1 MPSTD
6 KPLLVFV
13 LNRRSGN
20 GKAAGF
26 QSLAE
31 RMLKQ
36 ESFQPMFIELEASG
50 LHQKQ
55 LESALTQQ
63 PAAVFACGG
72 DGTVNYVGSLLKE
85 TGIPMGIIPM
95 GSGNG
100 LARHLGLPMQ
110 AGKAL
115 KQALRLQSKAIDTGV
130 CAGHFFANVAGLGYD
145 ARISH
150 AFKNR
155 KRRGLLGYVQTIAR
169 NLKLQPEPFQV
180 TETHATWQGKAWM
193 ICFANGSQWGNN
205 VTLLPGARIDDGALN
220 ALIFQPAGL
229 FTVPATG
236 FRLMTKKIHTA
247 PHVKVISGT
256 HFHIAGIK
264 KTAIHVDGEPAGFFK
279 GPIRVEICPKSL
291 LVLV

>member
-1 MPSTD
+1 
-6 KPLLVFV
+6 
-13 LNRRSGN
+13 
-20 GKAAGF
+20 
-26 QSLAE
+26 
-31 RMLKQ
+31 
-36 ESFQPMFIELEASG
+36 
-50 LHQKQ
+50 
-55 LESALTQQ
+55 
-63 PAAVFACGG
+63 
-72 DGTVNYVGSLLKE
+72 VNFVGSHLKE
-85 TGIPMGIIPM
+85 TGIPMGIIPL

-100 LARHLGLPMQ
+100 LARHLGLPMH

-115 KQALRLQSKAIDTGV
+115 KLALRLQPKAIDTGT

-180 TETHATWQGKAWM
+180 TETHATWQGNAWM

-247 PHVKVISGT
+247 PHVKVINGSS
-256 HFHIAGIK
+256 FHIAGIK

-279 GPIRVEICPKSL
+279 GPISVEICPRSL

>member
-6 KPLLVFV
+6 KPLLVFL
-13 LNRRSGN
+13 LNRRSGR
-20 GKAAGF
+20 GKAADVQTLF
-26 QSLAE
+26 E
-31 RMLKQ
+31 RLLKD
-36 ESFQPMFIELEASG
+36 EPFQPLFIEFVATG
-50 LHQKQ
+50 AHRAQ
-55 LESALTQQ
+55 LEHALAQN

-72 DGTVNYVGSLLKE
+72 DGTVNFVGSLLKE

-110 AGKAL
+110 AAKAL
-115 KQALRLQSKAIDTGV
+115 KQALRMQAKAIDTGT

-155 KRRGLLGYVQTIAR
+155 KKRGLLGYVQTIAQ
-169 NLKLQPEPFQV
+169 NLKLQAEPFQV
-180 TETHATWQGKAWM
+180 VENHATWQGKAWM

-205 VTLLPGARIDDGALN
+205 VSLMPGARIDDGTLN
-220 ALIFQPAGL
+220 ALIFQPAGM
-229 FTVPATG
+229 FTVPSIG
-236 FRLMTKKIHTA
+236 FRLLTKKVHTA
-247 PHVKVISGT
+247 PQVKVINGT
-256 HFHIAGIK
+256 TFHVAGSK
-264 KTAIHVDGEPAGFFK
+264 RTAIHVDGEPAGFFN
-279 GPIRVEICPKSL
+279 GPLTVEICPKSL